1 MDNFVQSIIQN
12 CEKRGLTVSKDMVIF
27 LIDLHKLNPECI
39 TMEQN
44 NVKSVNKIIRII
56 TEKLTS
62 QNRPS
67 LITLKMQLYFM
78 KHYGTR
84 AAIIKKHRQ
93 RLERKSQWLVNE
105 ICDVKRIITER
116 DSEKLYEKII
126 VIITLVSR
134 LGNAMDTSV
143 FRETSVALQSVYGQM
158 ELNHFVT
165 LSSAEKKSKLAQLVK
180 IVAGIR
186 LFNKD
191 CHRGGAGIDDLP
203 QILHEAIEKSH
214 QSILDFLQNIMK
226 KVYQFTAGIETI
238 VFTCSS
244 SPKSSLLNNNNINNP
259 TDYACWA
266 IEMLTAYR
274 QQEIF
279 IRKLLANV
287 EFSENQ
293 MKSFVVRFKS
303 RLLKIHATVRYRT
316 AIPTIQIYPQFID
329 LADIWLSLQSEVII
343 LSHINNLACQIKALA
358 MKNFHTH
365 DTINQLEIDRFTRST
380 NIPSDAERLERS
392 MGKLITECGECL
404 IYYPNS
410 TKNFEKIQLEFLGF
424 CAWSFV
430 AGSGALIPGNP
441 NIGVVMWRGKYF
453 AFSSND
459 AAKKFGDDPNRF
471 LYEAID
477 FIRRHPEYIHLFQ
490 IQEDIKN
497 MNNGNEF
504 LDTEHT
510 LKKQQN
516 QTCQTDVHCFTP
528 IISPK
533 YHHSIWKYKKKALKL
548 ANVLDCV
555 TKSTQTSICHFKRS
569 RKIQASELKTISIQ
583 TYKHH

>member
-1 MDNFVQSIIQN
+1 MMETNLVQSIIQN
-12 CEKRGLTVSKDMVIF
+12 CEKRGVTVSKDMVLF
-27 LIDLHKLNPECI
+27 LIDLHKFHPEYTI
-39 TMEQN
+39 TKQSSSA
-44 NVKSVNKIIRII
+44 KSANKIIRIV
-56 TEKLTS
+56 TEKIVS

-67 LITLKMQLYFM
+67 LITLKIQLYFM
-78 KHYGTR
+78 KHSGTR
-84 AAIIKKHRQ
+84 AGIIKKHRQ
-93 RLERKSQWLVNE
+93 RLEKKCQWLINE
-105 ICDVKRIITER
+105 ICDVKKIINESDTK
-116 DSEKLYEKII
+116 KLYQKII
-126 VIITLVSR
+126 VSMTLASG
-134 LGNAMDTSV
+134 LGKAMDTTV
-143 FRETSVALQSVYGQM
+143 LGETFVALQSVYGQT
-158 ELNHFVT
+158 ELNNFVT
-165 LSSAEKKSKLAQLVK
+165 LSLGEKKFKLSQLVK

-203 QILHEAIEKSH
+203 QILQDAVEKSH
-214 QSILDFLQNIMK
+214 QSILDFLQNIMR
-226 KVYQFTAGIETI
+226 KVYQFTAGIETM
-238 VFTCSS
+238 VFTLSS
-244 SPKSSLLNNNNINNP
+244 SPKSPSFDNNDP
-259 TDYACWA
+259 TDHAHWA

-279 IRKLLANV
+279 IRKLLTNV

-293 MKSFVVRFKS
+293 MKLFVGRFKS

-316 AIPTIQIYPQFID
+316 AIPTIQVY
-329 LADIWLSLQSEVII
+329 
-343 LSHINNLACQIKALA
+343 
-358 MKNFHTH
+358 NFDTH
-365 DTINQLEIDRFTRST
+365 DNNHQFEIDRFTRST

-392 MGKLITECGECL
+392 MGKLITECGECF

-424 CAWSFV
+424 CAWSFI
-430 AGSGALIPGNP
+430 AGFGALIPGNP
-441 NIGVVMWRGKYF
+441 NIGIVMWRGKHF

-471 LYEAID
+471 LHEAFD

-490 IQEDIKN
+490 VQEDIEN

-510 LKKQQN
+510 LEKQQN
-516 QTCQTDVHCFTP
+516 QTCQTDVHFVTP
-528 IISPK
+528 RIEPK
-533 YHHSIWKYKKKALKL
+533 YQHSIWEYKKKALKL

-569 RKIQASELKTISIQ
+569 RKVQASELKTISIQ
-583 TYKHH
+583 TDKH